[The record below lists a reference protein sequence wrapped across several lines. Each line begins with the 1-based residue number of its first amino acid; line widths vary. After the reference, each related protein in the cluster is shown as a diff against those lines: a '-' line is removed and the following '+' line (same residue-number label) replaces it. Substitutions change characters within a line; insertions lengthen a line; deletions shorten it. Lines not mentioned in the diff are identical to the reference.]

1 MADQVKYQ
9 PSHFGICVTDLER
22 SMRFYC
28 DGLGFEPAERYDLE
42 DWPDSGLDRGLEVQ
56 GPVKLVSQ
64 FIRSG
69 GMGIELLFF
78 ASPTPSGTPS
88 ATRGQIGITHL
99 SFYVDDVDVAI
110 GEARRVRRHA
120 AREHALEPG
129 RRPRVPRR
137 PRRHARRA
145 DEVAASSPPES
156 QKSGPT
162 ASLNSRSAFKRCSTP
177 LHFLPGT
184 RTPVSSGPR
193 FAHGAVTQ

>member
-1 MADQVKYQ
+1 MADQVTYQ

-28 DGLGFEPAERYDLE
+28 DGLGFEAAERYDLE

-88 ATRGQIGITHL
+88 ATRSQLGITHL

-110 GEARRVRRHA
+110 SEARRVWRNV
-120 AREHALEPG
+120 AREHAVKPG
-129 RRPRVPRR
+129 CGSRVPRR
-137 PRRHARRA
+137 SRRHARRTDAVRRVAPGLEVGA
-145 DEVAASSPPES
+145 D
-156 QKSGPT
+156 
-162 ASLNSRSAFKRCSTP
+162 R
-177 LHFLPGT
+177 FLEL
-184 RTPVSSGPR
+184 
-193 FAHGAVTQ
+193 A

>member
-1 MADQVKYQ
+1 MPDNSAVKYE

-56 GPVKLVSQ
+56 GPVKLISQ

-99 SFYVDDVDVAI
+99 SFYVDDVDVAVAKLVECGGTLLENTRSNPGVDLVFLTDPDGTRVELMKS
-110 GEARRVRRHA
+110 GEA
-120 AREHALEPG
+120 
-129 RRPRVPRR
+129 
-137 PRRHARRA
+137 
-145 DEVAASSPPES
+145 
-156 QKSGPT
+156 
-162 ASLNSRSAFKRCSTP
+162 
-177 LHFLPGT
+177 
-184 RTPVSSGPR
+184 
-193 FAHGAVTQ
+193 

>member
-1 MADQVKYQ
+1 MADQVTYQ

-56 GPVKLVSQ
+56 APVKLVSQ

-78 ASPTPSGTPS
+78 DSPTPSGTPS

-99 SFYVDDVDVAI
+99 SFYVDDVDVA
-110 GEARRVRRHA
+110 A
-120 AREHALEPG
+120 ARLVECGGTLLEETRSNPG
-129 RRPRVPRR
+129 VDLVFL
-137 PRRHARRA
+137 A
-145 DEVAASSPPES
+145 DPD
-156 QKSGPT
+156 
-162 ASLNSRSAFKRCSTP
+162 
-177 LHFLPGT
+177 GT
-184 RTPVSSGPR
+184 RVELMKSDE
-193 FAHGAVTQ
+193 